1 MICIDMI
8 VPSHG
13 HNVAPVLIE
22 ARIKKEVP
30 FLSNVMLV
38 GDGQDYICCLLT
50 LKVCVPYTPYYS
62 IIKSMAIRVHVRWYT
77 LYM

>member
-1 MICIDMI
+1 MI

-50 LKVCVPYTPYYS
+50 LKVS
-62 IIKSMAIRVHVRWYT
+62 NWM
-77 LYM
+77 L

>member
-1 MICIDMI
+1 MYNLYVDMI

-13 HNVAPVLIE
+13 HNVAPILIE
-22 ARIKKEVP
+22 ARIKKEIP

-50 LKVCVPYTPYYS
+50 LKVCNCLCTC
-62 IIKSMAIRVHVRWYT
+62 
-77 LYM
+77 YMVFFMTCHNINTVDFD

>member
-1 MICIDMI
+1 MNCIICIIIIEVI
-8 VPSHG
+8 VSSHG

-38 GDGQDYICCLLT
+38 GDGQDYICSLLT
-50 LKVCVPYTPYYS
+50 LKVCAP
-62 IIKSMAIRVHVRWYT
+62 T
-77 LYM
+77 LWCSL

>member
-1 MICIDMI
+1 MI

-50 LKVCVPYTPYYS
+50 LKVCAVAVIMS
-62 IIKSMAIRVHVRWYT
+62 LHVIAFLSPRP
-77 LYM
+77 

>member
-1 MICIDMI
+1 MI

-50 LKVCVPYTPYYS
+50 LKVS
-62 IIKSMAIRVHVRWYT
+62 SWM
-77 LYM
+77 L

>member
-1 MICIDMI
+1 MI

-30 FLSNVMLV
+30 FLSNAMLV

-50 LKVCVPYTPYYS
+50 LKVCAPTTCMVFFVT
-62 IIKSMAIRVHVRWYT
+62 
-77 LYM
+77 